1 MNRPPQLADPWF
13 LQHQN
18 TCGGNF
24 VKISGPANR
33 RNNAEP
39 SKNDLSNGDFPGNNT
54 ASSPAKYT
62 LLHYWKL
69 KGKGIRLGSSNEL
82 PLGFPKS
89 ESLLQENDEAIEKRG
104 NFIDLTLEGD

>member
-18 TCGGNF
+18 TCGGSF
-24 VKISGPANR
+24 IKISGPVCR
-33 RNNAEP
+33 GNNAEP
-39 SKNDLSNGDFPGNNT
+39 LKNDFPGNNT
-54 ASSPAKYT
+54 ASSPAKDT

-69 KGKGIRLGSSNEL
+69 KGKGIRLGSSNEI
-82 PLGFPKS
+82 PLVSQKS
-89 ESLLQENDEAIEKRG
+89 ESLLQENDEAIEERA